1 MKISYDDWL
10 RIEPPKDSE
19 PDLEPCPDCG
29 GIPTIFSTKGG
40 YCVSCGI
47 CTYPV
52 QSEMDSYTTV
62 EEAVEA
68 WNKLTEMEEA

>member
-29 GIPTIFSTKGG
+29 GIPTIITTKEG
-40 YCVSCGI
+40 YCVLCGI
-47 CTYPV
+47 CTYPT
-52 QSEMDSYTTV
+52 QPKTDSYTIIG
-62 EEAVEA
+62 EAIEA
-68 WNKLTEMEEA
+68 WNKQTRWKEK